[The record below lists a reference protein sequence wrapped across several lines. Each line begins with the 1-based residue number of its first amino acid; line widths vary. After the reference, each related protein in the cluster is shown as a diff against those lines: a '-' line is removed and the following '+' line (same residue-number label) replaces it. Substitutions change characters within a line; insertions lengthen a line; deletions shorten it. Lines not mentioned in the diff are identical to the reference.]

1 VSDRIQAIAEQ
12 LGIDRDALNARFQE
26 EREKRIRSDHSDQYR
41 RAADGFDHLLADPFV
56 EGKVEREPL
65 NDEIDVLIIGAGFGG
80 MLCAA
85 RLREQGVANLRIVE
99 EAGDFGGTW
108 YWNRYPGAQC
118 DIESYCYLPLLDEIG
133 YTPKERY
140 SYANEI
146 FDVAQQIAEKF
157 DLRASACF
165 RTRVEQVRWDD
176 DIARWVVTTNRGDE
190 MRARYVVTAPG
201 SLHRAKLPGAPG
213 LEDFQGKVFHTSR
226 WDYNY
231 TGGSPNDTNL
241 DRLGDKKVA
250 VIGTG
255 CTAIQCVPYLAANA
269 EHLYVFQRTPASV
282 AERQNAPTD
291 PDWAASLQ
299 PGWQEKRRRN
309 FDAAMTFQ
317 SVENGVLVQDGWTS
331 QVRGVFELLAELDP
345 PPSAEEFAALT
356 DLVDLKYTDDV
367 RKRVDETVTDPETR
381 EKLKAWYRQFCKRPT
396 FNDEYLP
403 TFNRPNVTLV
413 DTSETKGI
421 ERVTEKGIVVAGV
434 EYEVDCI
441 VYATGFDLTG
451 SMKQRTGYDIVG
463 EHGLTLSEAWSEGY
477 RTFQAISVRK
487 FPNYFMAAFG
497 LQTPASVNITA
508 VLDDLARHIAY
519 TTATALQRNVRKIQP
534 SKEAEA
540 EWTEMVMSTPSM
552 MGPADFQAQCTP
564 SYYNNE
570 GDPTSSAQVGV
581 FPGNCTD
588 FNTFLGKWRDA
599 GELSGMEIELN

>member
-1 VSDRIQAIAEQ
+1 MHASRKSERSGYARITAINIA
-12 LGIDRDALNARFQE
+12 ALL
-26 EREKRIRSDHSDQYR
+26 
-41 RAADGFDHLLADPFV
+41 RASITCSLTHLWRG
-56 EGKVEREPL
+56 EVERAPST
-65 NDEIDVLIIGAGFGG
+65 DEIDVLIIGAGFGG

-99 EAGDFGGTW
+99 EAGNFGGTW

-118 DIESYCYLPLLDEIG
+118 DIESYCYLPLLDELG

-146 FDVAQQIAEKF
+146 LMLPNRSRRSLTCVPAP
-157 DLRASACF
+157 ASALGSSRC
-165 RTRVEQVRWDD
+165 DGM
-176 DIARWVVTTNRGDE
+176 TTWPAGWSPP
-190 MRARYVVTAPG
+190 TA
-201 SLHRAKLPGAPG
+201 ATKCAPAMWSRPQAVCTVPSSSALLG
-213 LEDFQGKVFHTSR
+213 LKTFAGKVFHTSR

-231 TGGSPNDTNL
+231 TGGSPDDTNL

-269 EHLYVFQRTPASV
+269 EQHLYVFQRTPASV

-299 PGWQEKRRRN
+299 PGWQEQRRRN

-317 SVENGVLVQDGWTS
+317 PDENGVLVQDGWTS

-345 PPSAEEFAALT
+345 PPSAEEFAALA

-403 TFNRPNVTLV
+403 TFNRSNVTLV

-477 RTFQAISVRK
+477 RTFQAISVRN

-497 LQTPASVNITA
+497 LQTPFSVNITA

-519 TTATALQRNVRKIQP
+519 TTATALERNIRKIQP
-534 SKEAEA
+534 SEQAEA

-552 MGPADFQAQCTP
+552 MGAADFQAQCTP

-581 FPGNCTD
+581 FPGNCND

>member
-1 VSDRIQAIAEQ
+1 
-12 LGIDRDALNARFQE
+12 
-26 EREKRIRSDHSDQYR
+26 
-41 RAADGFDHLLADPFV
+41 
-56 EGKVEREPL
+56 
-65 NDEIDVLIIGAGFGG
+65 
-80 MLCAA
+80 M
-85 RLREQGVANLRIVE
+85 
-99 EAGDFGGTW
+99 
-108 YWNRYPGAQC
+108 
-118 DIESYCYLPLLDEIG
+118 
-133 YTPKERY
+133 
-140 SYANEI
+140 
-146 FDVAQQIAEKF
+146 
-157 DLRASACF
+157 
-165 RTRVEQVRWDD
+165 
-176 DIARWVVTTNRGDE
+176 
-190 MRARYVVTAPG
+190 
-201 SLHRAKLPGAPG
+201 
-213 LEDFQGKVFHTSR
+213 
-226 WDYNY
+226 
-231 TGGSPNDTNL
+231 
-241 DRLGDKKVA
+241 
-250 VIGTG
+250 
-255 CTAIQCVPYLAANA
+255 
-269 EHLYVFQRTPASV
+269 
-282 AERQNAPTD
+282 
-291 PDWAASLQ
+291 
-299 PGWQEKRRRN
+299 
-309 FDAAMTFQ
+309 
-317 SVENGVLVQDGWTS
+317 LVQDGWTS

-345 PPSAEEFAALT
+345 PPSAEEFAALA

-403 TFNRPNVTLV
+403 TFNRSNVTLV

-477 RTFQAISVRK
+477 RTFQAISVRN

-497 LQTPASVNITA
+497 LQTPFSVNITA

-519 TTATALQRNVRKIQP
+519 TTATALERNIRKIQP
-534 SKEAEA
+534 SEQAEA

-552 MGPADFQAQCTP
+552 MGAADFQAQCTP

-581 FPGNCTD
+581 FPGNCND